1 MPYFMSFIP
10 NKKWKCW
17 TVRKR
22 KTRPNAKGRKVF
34 SRCTTK
40 KNAQKQ
46 LRLLRALQN
55 NPNFK
60 ANGRK
65 PTLRRSA
72 RLRKKK
78 MRGTR
83 KNKN

>member
-1 MPYFMSFIP
+1 MSYIP

-22 KTRPNAKGRKVF
+22 KTKQNATGRKVF
-34 SRCTTK
+34 ARCTTK
-40 KNAQKQ
+40 EKAQKQ

-65 PTLRRSA
+65 TLRRSK
-72 RLRKKK
+72 RLKNRKTVKY
-78 MRGTR
+78 
-83 KNKN
+83 KN

>member
-1 MPYFMSFIP
+1 MSYIP
-10 NKKWKCW
+10 NKKWRCW

-22 KTRPNAKGRKVF
+22 KTKQNATGRKVF
-34 SRCTTK
+34 ARCTTK
-40 KNAQKQ
+40 EKAQKQ

-65 PTLRRSA
+65 TLRRSK
-72 RLRKKK
+72 RLKNRKTVKY
-78 MRGTR
+78 
-83 KNKN
+83 KN

>member
-1 MPYFMSFIP
+1 MPYFMSYIP

-22 KTRPNAKGRKVF
+22 KTKQNATGRKVF
-34 SRCTTK
+34 ARCTTK
-40 KNAQKQ
+40 EKAQKQ

-65 PTLRRSA
+65 TLRRSK
-72 RLRKKK
+72 RLKNRKTVKY
-78 MRGTR
+78 
-83 KNKN
+83 KN